1 MEETSGTIYFDL
13 VRSHGSLD
21 KVDVDVV
28 TTAGTAMSHVGAHTR
43 LLRVQEVG
51 PGMGGGR
58 LKKGIGED
66 RSGKGIGQAPGWAL
80 GKNGGRI
87 GKGFRRD
94 QGGTR
99 GGLGKSHGDQAGTR
113 GGLGKSQG
121 GIRQEQGVG
130 WARPM
135 GD

>member
-21 KVDVDVV
+21 KVNVDVV
-28 TTAGTAMSHVGAHTR
+28 TTAGTAMSHVGSHTR

-58 LKKGIGED
+58 LKKRIGED
-66 RSGKGIGQAPGWAL
+66 RSGIWVM
-80 GKNGGRI
+80 
-87 GKGFRRD
+87 
-94 QGGTR
+94 
-99 GGLGKSHGDQAGTR
+99 
-113 GGLGKSQG
+113 

-130 WARPM
+130 WARAREGLSRMSRSQKVLNILPPIKII
-135 GD
+135 

>member
-21 KVDVDVV
+21 KVNVDVV
-28 TTAGTAMSHVGAHTR
+28 TTAGMAMSHVGSHTR

-58 LKKGIGED
+58 LKKRIGED
-66 RSGKGIGQAPGWAL
+66 RSGKGIGVKVTGEGLGRVSGGIREELGVGWA
-80 GKNGGRI
+80 RVM
-87 GKGFRRD
+87 
-94 QGGTR
+94 
-99 GGLGKSHGDQAGTR
+99 
-113 GGLGKSQG
+113 

-130 WARPM
+130 WARAREGLSRMSRSQKVLNILPPIKII
-135 GD
+135 